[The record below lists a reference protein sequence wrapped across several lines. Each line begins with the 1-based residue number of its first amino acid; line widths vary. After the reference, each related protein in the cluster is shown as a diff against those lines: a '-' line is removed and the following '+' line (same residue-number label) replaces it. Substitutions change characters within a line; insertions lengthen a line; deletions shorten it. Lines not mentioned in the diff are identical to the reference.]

1 MKPLAFLSTIVVA
14 GSLAMVACSGTTA
27 EDRERLELLKSD
39 PLFDYAPP
47 GQTPDDFT
55 SSIDVLADGDDPI
68 SDVTGTFHSVWFAL
82 GPSDDHFSIMREAEA
97 LMVEQG
103 WQELVAQCLEF
114 EITVRGAKSSD
125 GFRAL
130 GGFTL
135 SPEFHRV
142 DGEQTSGPGLRITM
156 SAPFHSEDG
165 GPIEGHRPDT
175 DGLHQ
180 TDD

>member
-1 MKPLAFLSTIVVA
+1 MRSSALLLAIVAVGST
-14 GSLAMVACSGTTA
+14 AMISCGGTTS

-39 PLFDYAPP
+39 PLFDYAPR

-55 SSIDVLADGDDPI
+55 SSIDILADGDDPI
-68 SDVTGTFHSVWFAL
+68 SDMTGTFHSVWFAL
-82 GPSDDHFSIMREAEA
+82 RPSDDHSAIMREVEA

-103 WQELVAQCLEF
+103 WQDLVAQCLEF
-114 EITVRGAKSSD
+114 EITVRGAKSFD

-130 GGFTL
+130 GGFEL

-142 DGEQTSGPGLRITM
+142 DGEQTPGPGLRIAL

-165 GPIEGHRPDT
+165 GPIQGHPPDT
-175 DGLHQ
+175 DCLHQ
-180 TDD
+180 TND